1 MTKKEAILAVSFGT
15 SHQETRKKTI
25 EAIEHRFR
33 EEFPGHEVRRA
44 FTSGMIMNVLKKR
57 DQIHV
62 DNVSEA
68 LERLKKDRFDR
79 VVVQPTHVINGEEYE
94 KMTAQ
99 VQPWIDR
106 FASIVVGRP
115 LLTES
120 DDYQAVCSAVLK
132 QFPKLKEEEALV
144 LMGHGTEH
152 SADAAY
158 AAMAYRF
165 RAMGHNNVFVGT
177 VEGYP
182 ALENLLP
189 LVKEY
194 GPKKVIL
201 LPLMVVAG
209 DHARSDMAGED
220 EASWKSIFEKE
231 GYEVMCILKG
241 LGEFAEI
248 QDIYVE
254 HARQAMEN
262 DHGTLCGKRK

>member
-1 MTKKEAILAVSFGT
+1 MWTTYQRHWNGSKKIGL
-15 SHQETRKKTI
+15 I
-25 EAIEHRFR
+25 EWWSR
-33 EEFPGHEVRRA
+33 
-44 FTSGMIMNVLKKR
+44 
-57 DQIHV
+57 
-62 DNVSEA
+62 
-68 LERLKKDRFDR
+68 
-79 VVVQPTHVINGEEYE
+79 PTHVINGEEYE

-182 ALENLLP
+182 ALEEP
-189 LVKEY
+189 
-194 GPKKVIL
+194 
-201 LPLMVVAG
+201 
-209 DHARSDMAGED
+209 
-220 EASWKSIFEKE
+220 
-231 GYEVMCILKG
+231 
-241 LGEFAEI
+241 FAP
-248 QDIYVE
+248 
-254 HARQAMEN
+254 
-262 DHGTLCGKRK
+262 G